1 MKISKLFH
9 WLYAILMFLPF
20 GLLVYNALASM
31 WSGTVIDGFAWYDNF
46 DMYLSSFFTGNGIVA
61 TLFDVYDYLIFNIFG
76 IGTGDYTLGILVEYL
91 LTYWTCIS
99 IIWLVFDVFM
109 YVPLLVHR
117 WIDKAKLE

>member
-20 GLLVYNALASM
+20 GLLVFNALASM
-31 WSGTVIDGFAWYDNF
+31 WSGNVITLNDWQDYLYWLDNVV
-46 DMYLSSFFTGNGIVA
+46 GNNGITSDIYGV
-61 TLFDVYDYLIFNIFG
+61 FDYLIVTIFG
-76 IGTGDYTLGILVEYL
+76 FSNVDFTDIIKLL

-99 IIWLVFDVFM
+99 VIWLVFDVFM

-117 WIDKAKLE
+117 WIDKAKIE

>member
-20 GLLVYNALASM
+20 FLMLANVIACM
-31 WSGTVIDGFAWYDNF
+31 W
-46 DMYLSSFFTGNGIVA
+46 TGN
-61 TLFDVYDYLIFNIFG
+61 TFTWNSLFEDSIGAFFGGGDIFDRLPSLKGVYDYLLNMFFTNEG
-76 IGTGDYTLGILVEYL
+76 IANYYLSML
-91 LTYWTCIS
+91 LTYWTSIS

-117 WIDKAKLE
+117 WIDKAKIE

>member
-1 MKISKLFH
+1 MKVSKLFH

-20 GLLVYNALASM
+20 GLVVYNALASM
-31 WSGTVIDGFAWYDNF
+31 WSGNTIDFSTWVTMFSEGLFSSIGEDLASTIMGVYQ
-46 DMYLSSFFTGNGIVA
+46 YLVSGIFTLEGDLGNI
-61 TLFDVYDYLIFNIFG
+61 TI
-76 IGTGDYTLGILVEYL
+76 YL

-117 WIDKAKLE
+117 WIDKAKIE